1 MPGKRRGQSEATACP
16 TRATRVMP
24 GGPRRSGARSRTW
37 TTARS
42 WSATRWRG
50 NPRQCA
56 GRAVAGEG
64 ARGDR
69 AALAIQQAQVHQMPG
84 RDHQLNNDLSQVA
97 EVVQG
102 GACRPRA
109 GRGGPGGLLAGRR
122 PARGAGRIAD
132 GCAAGTATAHP
143 RINQRPVSEPQNRP
157 GLQLIHADPTGP
169 ADPSQT
175 ARRHRQRGIGRAAAE
190 PDPRSA
196 GAGSAGPAAGST
208 G

>member
-1 MPGKRRGQSEATACP
+1 MMPGKRRGQSEATACP

-69 AALAIQQAQVHQMPG
+69 AALAIQQAQVRQMPG

-132 GCAAGTATAHP
+132 GCAAVVFRTWRRRGFLTV
-143 RINQRPVSEPQNRP
+143 RIPQDSP
-157 GLQLIHADPTGP
+157 GF
-169 ADPSQT
+169 
-175 ARRHRQRGIGRAAAE
+175 ARIRQ
-190 PDPRSA
+190 A
-196 GAGSAGPAAGST
+196 GL
-208 G
+208 